1 MGIKHDPTTGLPS
14 NDNSSYEELLQMWR
28 EEKQK
33 RQNLELET
41 IKQVEAAKK
50 EADKLMINKVSMYED
65 KLKRKEEDINRVV
78 EENNNYETISKS
90 HKEINGK
97 LQTRV
102 KELEEDNKKLSKQI
116 EDKDKHIKQLVDVM

>member
-33 RQNLELET
+33 RKT
-41 IKQVEAAKK
+41 A
-50 EADKLMINKVSMYED
+50 ED
-65 KLKRKEEDINRVV
+65 TVNRLV

-102 KELEEDNKKLSKQI
+102 NELEEDNKKLSKQI

>member
-1 MGIKHDPTTGLPS
+1 MGIKYDPATGLPS

-28 EEKQK
+28 EEKKK
-33 RQNLELET
+33 RQDLELET

-78 EENNNYETISKS
+78 EENNNYETISQS

-116 EDKDKHIKQLVDVM
+116 EDKDKHIKQLADVM

>member
-1 MGIKHDPTTGLPS
+1 
-14 NDNSSYEELLQMWR
+14 MWR

-33 RQNLELET
+33 RKT
-41 IKQVEAAKK
+41 A
-50 EADKLMINKVSMYED
+50 ED
-65 KLKRKEEDINRVV
+65 TANRLV

-102 KELEEDNKKLSKQI
+102 NELEEDNKKLSKQI

>member
-1 MGIKHDPTTGLPS
+1 MGIKYDPTTGLPS

-33 RQNLELET
+33 RKT
-41 IKQVEAAKK
+41 A
-50 EADKLMINKVSMYED
+50 ED
-65 KLKRKEEDINRVV
+65 TVNRLV

-102 KELEEDNKKLSKQI
+102 NELEEDNKKLSKQI

>member
-14 NDNSSYEELLQMWR
+14 NDNSSYEELVQMWR

-33 RQNLELET
+33 RKT
-41 IKQVEAAKK
+41 A
-50 EADKLMINKVSMYED
+50 ED
-65 KLKRKEEDINRVV
+65 TVNRLV

-102 KELEEDNKKLSKQI
+102 SELEEDNKKLSKQI

>member
-33 RQNLELET
+33 RKT
-41 IKQVEAAKK
+41 A
-50 EADKLMINKVSMYED
+50 ED
-65 KLKRKEEDINRVV
+65 TVNRLV

-90 HKEINGK
+90 HKELNGK

-102 KELEEDNKKLSKQI
+102 NELEEDNKKLSKQI
-116 EDKDKHIKQLVDVM
+116 EDKDKHIKQFLDVM

>member
-33 RQNLELET
+33 RKT
-41 IKQVEAAKK
+41 A
-50 EADKLMINKVSMYED
+50 ED
-65 KLKRKEEDINRVV
+65 TVNRLV

-90 HKEINGK
+90 HKELNVK

-102 KELEEDNKKLSKQI
+102 NELEEDNKKLSKQI

>member
-1 MGIKHDPTTGLPS
+1 MGIKYDPTTGLPS

-28 EEKQK
+28 EEKQNRK
-33 RQNLELET
+33 T
-41 IKQVEAAKK
+41 A
-50 EADKLMINKVSMYED
+50 ED
-65 KLKRKEEDINRVV
+65 TANRLV

-102 KELEEDNKKLSKQI
+102 SELEEDNKKLSKQI

>member
-1 MGIKHDPTTGLPS
+1 MGIKYDPATGLPS

-33 RQNLELET
+33 RKT
-41 IKQVEAAKK
+41 A
-50 EADKLMINKVSMYED
+50 ED
-65 KLKRKEEDINRVV
+65 TVNRLV

-102 KELEEDNKKLSKQI
+102 SELEEDNKKLSKQI

>member
-1 MGIKHDPTTGLPS
+1 
-14 NDNSSYEELLQMWR
+14 MWR

-78 EENNNYETISKS
+78 EENNNYETISQS

>member
-1 MGIKHDPTTGLPS
+1 MGIKYDPTTGLPS

-33 RQNLELET
+33 RKT
-41 IKQVEAAKK
+41 A
-50 EADKLMINKVSMYED
+50 ED
-65 KLKRKEEDINRVV
+65 TVNRLV

-102 KELEEDNKKLSKQI
+102 SELEEDNKKLSKQI

>member
-1 MGIKHDPTTGLPS
+1 MGIKYDPTTGLPS

-33 RQNLELET
+33 RKT
-41 IKQVEAAKK
+41 A
-50 EADKLMINKVSMYED
+50 ED
-65 KLKRKEEDINRVV
+65 TANRLV

-102 KELEEDNKKLSKQI
+102 SELEEDNKKLSKQI

>member
-14 NDNSSYEELLQMWR
+14 NENSSYEELLQMWR

-33 RQNLELET
+33 RKT
-41 IKQVEAAKK
+41 A
-50 EADKLMINKVSMYED
+50 ED
-65 KLKRKEEDINRVV
+65 TVNRLV

-90 HKEINGK
+90 HKELNGK

-102 KELEEDNKKLSKQI
+102 NELEEDNKKLSKQI

>member
-33 RQNLELET
+33 RKT
-41 IKQVEAAKK
+41 A
-50 EADKLMINKVSMYED
+50 ED
-65 KLKRKEEDINRVV
+65 TANRLV

-102 KELEEDNKKLSKQI
+102 SELEEDNKKLSKQI
-116 EDKDKHIKQLVDVM
+116 EVKDKHIKQLVDVM

>member
-33 RQNLELET
+33 RKT
-41 IKQVEAAKK
+41 A
-50 EADKLMINKVSMYED
+50 ED
-65 KLKRKEEDINRVV
+65 TVNRLV

-90 HKEINGK
+90 HKELNGK

-102 KELEEDNKKLSKQI
+102 NELEEDNKKLSKQI

>member
-33 RQNLELET
+33 RKT
-41 IKQVEAAKK
+41 A
-50 EADKLMINKVSMYED
+50 ED
-65 KLKRKEEDINRVV
+65 TANRLV

-97 LQTRV
+97 LHTRV
-102 KELEEDNKKLSKQI
+102 NELEEDNKKLSKQI

>member
-1 MGIKHDPTTGLPS
+1 MGIKNDPTTGLPS

-28 EEKQK
+28 EEKKK
-33 RQNLELET
+33 RQEAENEVTL
-41 IKQVEAAKK
+41 IKGIGQNSPEVKRLK
-50 EADKLMINKVSMYED
+50 EDV
-65 KLKRKEEDINRVV
+65 NRLV

-102 KELEEDNKKLSKQI
+102 NELEEDNKKLSKQI

>member
-1 MGIKHDPTTGLPS
+1 MGIKYDPATGLPS

-28 EEKQK
+28 EEKKK
-33 RQNLELET
+33 RQDLELET

-65 KLKRKEEDINRVV
+65 KLNRLV

-102 KELEEDNKKLSKQI
+102 NELEQDNKKLSKQI

>member
-33 RQNLELET
+33 RKT
-41 IKQVEAAKK
+41 A
-50 EADKLMINKVSMYED
+50 ED
-65 KLKRKEEDINRVV
+65 TVNRLV

-102 KELEEDNKKLSKQI
+102 GELEEDNKKLSKQI

>member
-33 RQNLELET
+33 RKT
-41 IKQVEAAKK
+41 A
-50 EADKLMINKVSMYED
+50 ED
-65 KLKRKEEDINRVV
+65 TANRLV

-90 HKEINGK
+90 HKEIDGK

-102 KELEEDNKKLSKQI
+102 SELEEDNKKLSKQI

>member
-33 RQNLELET
+33 RKT
-41 IKQVEAAKK
+41 A
-50 EADKLMINKVSMYED
+50 ED
-65 KLKRKEEDINRVV
+65 TANRLV

-90 HKEINGK
+90 HKELNGK

-102 KELEEDNKKLSKQI
+102 NELEEDNKKLSKQI

>member
-1 MGIKHDPTTGLPS
+1 MVWVLGLYMGGDMTSICALPT
-14 NDNSSYEELLQMWR
+14 
-28 EEKQK
+28 
-33 RQNLELET
+33 
-41 IKQVEAAKK
+41 AAPNQFLKL
-50 EADKLMINKVSMYED
+50 KLMINKVSMYED
-65 KLKRKEEDINRVV
+65 KLKRKEEDVNRLV

-102 KELEEDNKKLSKQI
+102 NELEEDNKKLSKQI

>member
-33 RQNLELET
+33 RKT
-41 IKQVEAAKK
+41 A
-50 EADKLMINKVSMYED
+50 ED
-65 KLKRKEEDINRVV
+65 TANRLV

-102 KELEEDNKKLSKQI
+102 NELEEDNKKLSKQI
-116 EDKDKHIKQLVDVM
+116 EVKDKHIKQLVDVM

>member
-1 MGIKHDPTTGLPS
+1 MGIKYDPATGLPS

-33 RQNLELET
+33 RKT
-41 IKQVEAAKK
+41 A
-50 EADKLMINKVSMYED
+50 ED
-65 KLKRKEEDINRVV
+65 TANRLV

-102 KELEEDNKKLSKQI
+102 NELEEDNKKLSKQI

>member
-33 RQNLELET
+33 RKT
-41 IKQVEAAKK
+41 A
-50 EADKLMINKVSMYED
+50 ED
-65 KLKRKEEDINRVV
+65 TVNRLV

-102 KELEEDNKKLSKQI
+102 SELEEDNKKLSKQI
-116 EDKDKHIKQLVDVM
+116 EDKEKHIKQLVDVM

>member
-1 MGIKHDPTTGLPS
+1 MGIKYDPTTGLPS

-33 RQNLELET
+33 RKT
-41 IKQVEAAKK
+41 A
-50 EADKLMINKVSMYED
+50 ED
-65 KLKRKEEDINRVV
+65 TANRLV

-102 KELEEDNKKLSKQI
+102 NELEEDNKKLSKQI

>member
-33 RQNLELET
+33 RKT
-41 IKQVEAAKK
+41 A
-50 EADKLMINKVSMYED
+50 ED
-65 KLKRKEEDINRVV
+65 TANRLV

-102 KELEEDNKKLSKQI
+102 SELEEDNKKLSKQI

>member
-33 RQNLELET
+33 RKT
-41 IKQVEAAKK
+41 A
-50 EADKLMINKVSMYED
+50 ED
-65 KLKRKEEDINRVV
+65 TANRLV

-102 KELEEDNKKLSKQI
+102 NELEEDNKKLSKQI

>member
-1 MGIKHDPTTGLPS
+1 MGIKYDPTTGLPS

-33 RQNLELET
+33 RKT
-41 IKQVEAAKK
+41 A
-50 EADKLMINKVSMYED
+50 ED
-65 KLKRKEEDINRVV
+65 TVNRLV

-90 HKEINGK
+90 HKELNGK

-102 KELEEDNKKLSKQI
+102 NELEEDNKKLSKQI